1 VEDVM
6 RRTPADAAA
15 QAAAVSETVVERR
28 ARFEHDVLPYL
39 SRLYSAALRMTS
51 NRADAEDVVQDT
63 FVKAYV
69 SFHQFQPGT
78 NLKAWLYRILT
89 TVFID
94 RYRGSRRELVEPAE
108 DWQLDRAQPHAGPG
122 THSAEAHALEHLLGG
137 EVQAALQ
144 AILLP
149 DRIAVYLAD
158 VEGFSYKEIAQISG
172 APIGTVM
179 SRLHRGRDQL
189 RTRLYD
195 YARDRRLISL
205 AAASPRSRTL
215 AAGHA
220 FVQSLRCCHYEI
232 PTNQPPR
239 RPLAVVFAELAKVI

>member
-1 VEDVM
+1 
-6 RRTPADAAA
+6 
-15 QAAAVSETVVERR
+15 
-28 ARFEHDVLPYL
+28 
-39 SRLYSAALRMTS
+39 MTS

-195 YARDRRLISL
+195 YARDRRLIPQPL
-205 AAASPRSRTL
+205 PAL
-215 AAGHA
+215 AAGHSPPGTRSSRTCA
-220 FVQSLRCCHYEI
+220 AATTRSPPTSLPAAHSLSYS
-232 PTNQPPR
+232 
-239 RPLAVVFAELAKVI
+239 LS